1 MRKEEIMSNLDK
13 KLDFYVGH
21 GLNVMFVGKQG
32 IGKSSIILDC
42 FKRNNLKFLYFSAAT
57 MDPWVDFVGVP
68 KERKTDD
75 GTSFI
80 ELVRPKEIAA
90 DEVDAIFFDEFNRA
104 PKKVRNAVME
114 LLQFKSINGHKLN
127 NLKIIWA
134 AINPDEVEDESFS
147 FDVEKLDP
155 AQKDRF
161 HVFIDLP
168 YKLDRTY
175 FSKKY
180 SPTVA
185 DIANEWW
192 EKLEAKVKNQV
203 SPRRVDYALDLYA
216 KGGDIRDVLP
226 TSSNVSKLVASLKSA
241 PYKEQLASLYSAGD
255 TKVATEFINK
265 ENNFFACLDLIQE
278 NKGYMKFYVPL
289 FKPERVAQCLADNKI
304 IKDFIL
310 NNKDVF
316 KDILNDIVKANTN
329 KDLSTEVSSVLSG
342 TVPMKAA
349 APQFP
354 VKGKV
359 VAKDAQFAH
368 ILATHAGVHKK
379 NAWSKRTFVAMMIKE
394 MPGTMPEATA
404 IQLMEELLSTIG
416 NSNKNTLPAQDTM
429 KVLNTLLLLAPSI
442 KWASYKLTAP
452 QAVKNGIEKLSKN
465 KEMAS
470 AFIY

>member
-1 MRKEEIMSNLDK
+1 MSNLDK

-68 KERKTDD
+68 KERKLQD

-168 YKLDRTY
+168 YKLDRSY
-175 FSKKY
+175 FSKKFT
-180 SPTVA
+180 PTVA

-226 TSSNVSKLVASLKSA
+226 TASNVSKLVAALKSA
-241 PYKEQLASLYSAGD
+241 PYKEQLNNLFSSGD
-255 TKVATEFINK
+255 VAAATEFINK
-265 ENNFFACLDLIQE
+265 DNNFFACVDLIQE
-278 NKGYMKFYVPL
+278 NKNYLKFYVPL
-289 FKPERVAQCLADNKI
+289 FKAERVAQCLADNKV

-310 NNKDVF
+310 NNKDLF

-342 TVPMKAA
+342 TVPMKSA

-354 VKGKV
+354 IKGKGII
-359 VAKDAQFAH
+359 AKDAKFAS
-368 ILATHAGVHKK
+368 IMSSYAGVSGR
-379 NAWSKRTFVAMMIKE
+379 NAWSKRAFVGTIAAE
-394 MPGTMPEATA
+394 MPATMPEAIA
-404 IQLMEELLSTIG
+404 IQLMEELLATIG
-416 NSNKNTLPAQDTM
+416 TSNKGTLPAADTM

-442 KWASYKLTAP
+442 NWASYKLTAP
-452 QAVKNGIEKLSKN
+452 EAVRNGIDKLARN

-470 AFIY
+470 AFLF

>member
-1 MRKEEIMSNLDK
+1 MSNLDK

-32 IGKSSIILDC
+32 IGKSSIILNC

-68 KERKTDD
+68 KERKLQD

-134 AINPDEVEDESFS
+134 AINPDEVDDENFS

-161 HVFIDLP
+161 HIFINLP
-168 YKLDRTY
+168 YKLDRSY
-175 FSKKY
+175 FSKKFT
-180 SPTVA
+180 PTIA

-192 EKLEAKVKNQV
+192 EKLDAKVKNQV

-226 TSSNVSKLVASLKSA
+226 AASNVSKLVAALKAA
-241 PYKEQLASLYSAGD
+241 PYKEKLSNLYAAGD
-255 TKVATEFINK
+255 SVAAAEFINK
-265 ENNFFACLDLIQE
+265 DNNFFACVDLIQE
-278 NKGYMKFYVPL
+278 NKNYIKFYVPL
-289 FKPERVAQCLADNKI
+289 FKAERVAQCLADNKV
-304 IKDFIL
+304 IKDFVL
-310 NNKDVF
+310 NNKELF

-329 KDLSTEVSSVLSG
+329 SALSAEISSVLSR
-342 TVPMKAA
+342 TVLMKPT
-349 APQFP
+349 APRFP
-354 VKGKV
+354 TYGKGV
-359 VAKDAQFAH
+359 VDKDDKFAS
-368 ILATHAGVHKK
+368 ILASYSGTSGR
-379 NAWSKRTFVAMMIKE
+379 NAWYKRTFIGTLMAE
-394 MPGTMPEATA
+394 MPAIISEAIA
-404 IQLMEELLSTIG
+404 IQLMEELLATIG
-416 NSNKNTLPAQDTM
+416 TSKKGTLPAIDTM
-429 KVLNTLLLLAPSI
+429 KILNTLLLLAPSI
-442 KWASYKLTAP
+442 KWSSYKLTAP
-452 QAVKNGIEKLSKN
+452 QDVKYGIEKLEKN

-470 AFIY
+470 AFLF